1 VYRQGCAVVF
11 VLDTNSL
18 RHLFKHAGF
27 PDEADPVAAANVSHS
42 ARARQHGLR
51 ARERGVGGRPS
62 TRLSENVWT

>member
-27 PDEADPVAAANVSHS
+27 PDEAEPVGANVSL
-42 ARARQHGLR
+42 RQSQ
-51 ARERGVGGRPS
+51 ATWI
-62 TRLSENVWT
+62 TRT